1 MMSGPLTDCQNF
13 LDARP
18 KDRIFFSKGKEHLR
32 GCLGRSRASKGERQ
46 CRHRASSTQV
56 VAYFLTT
63 YAERRAKTRPA
74 LLPDP
79 FSNAMPA
86 RSMVSAKPRF
96 EIEQYLLE
104 IPPAVS
110 APWNVRGAA
119 SDPGCQLLVVG
130 RLRVYRVTI
139 RMRRSCSAK
148 RSIVISTSRSRAKR
162 GNFSPHS
169 IRTRPLSSRSSKPN
183 VSNSRGLST
192 R

>member
-1 MMSGPLTDCQNF
+1 MMSGPLTDCQKF

-110 APWNVRGAA
+110 APRTFAEQPPILIVNCWWLGGRG
-119 SDPGCQLLVVG
+119 
-130 RLRVYRVTI
+130 
-139 RMRRSCSAK
+139 
-148 RSIVISTSRSRAKR
+148 
-162 GNFSPHS
+162 FS
-169 IRTRPLSSRSSKPN
+169 
-183 VSNSRGLST
+183 G
-192 R
+192 